1 MRVFVTGAT
10 GFIGKAL
17 TRDLIAH
24 GHQVSGLARSTASA
38 AALRAAG
45 AEPHPGSL
53 RDLESVRR
61 GAAAADGVIHLA
73 FSFSPLDMPLGRLV
87 GAVVGGS
94 PAGLMGRM
102 MAAIGATDRAAI
114 DTLGAALEGSGQP
127 LVAAFA
133 TMGVAGAPEARAAR
147 PATEADAPNPRSPG
161 YARAANESAV
171 AHWAGRGVRASLVR
185 LAPSV
190 HGDGD
195 KGLVPQLIAA
205 ARKTG
210 EAVHVGEGANRW
222 CGVHRDDAAT
232 LFRLALENGA
242 AGGVYH
248 AVGDDGATFREI
260 TEVIGRR
267 LNVPVRS
274 KTLAEAPRPLGW
286 IAPFA
291 AIDNPV
297 ASDRTR
303 EALGWRPL
311 GPTLIE
317 DIDRERYFA
326 V

>member
-114 DTLGAALEGSGQP
+114 DTLGAALEGAGRP
-127 LVAAFA
+127 LVTAFA

-147 PATEADAPNPRSPG
+147 PATAC
-161 YARAANESAV
+161 
-171 AHWAGRGVRASLVR
+171 AHCTL
-185 LAPSV
+185 PSM
-190 HGDGD
+190 
-195 KGLVPQLIAA
+195 LS
-205 ARKTG
+205 
-210 EAVHVGEGANRW
+210 
-222 CGVHRDDAAT
+222 RDV
-232 LFRLALENGA
+232 N
-242 AGGVYH
+242 
-248 AVGDDGATFREI
+248 
-260 TEVIGRR
+260 
-267 LNVPVRS
+267 
-274 KTLAEAPRPLGW
+274 
-286 IAPFA
+286 
-291 AIDNPV
+291 
-297 ASDRTR
+297 
-303 EALGWRPL
+303 
-311 GPTLIE
+311 
-317 DIDRERYFA
+317 
-326 V
+326 